1 MCLSLVLEKV
11 EKTQSGRATSSSGAN
26 CGLDSEQGDGKKAE
40 KLILSIDA
48 PSEIENSRLWVAE
61 AERRLKELREATVE
75 EIRVEEVFRR
85 ARAAI
90 T

>member
-1 MCLSLVLEKV
+1 M
-11 EKTQSGRATSSSGAN
+11 
-26 CGLDSEQGDGKKAE
+26 
-40 KLILSIDA
+40 LSIDA

-75 EIRVEEVFRR
+75 EIRAEEVFRR